1 MRKGHWAVVTA
12 LALMPWVSA
21 WAQQFPVDGAY
32 RPWPCFDG
40 GVIVPMFDDRQDE
53 PGAFLERDLV
63 GDAGAPA
70 GLRAADPNFLY
81 VRFRVDEDP
90 APGGTP
96 LPFAWGLLLDT
107 DGDASTYE
115 VMLLADGGAGA
126 VSIYQNTSVT
136 PGNLRDPPDPTPVTP
151 SSAWDLRARSELAP
165 GSSSGGNPD
174 YFVDVAFSWTDLDA
188 VGVRPTSVVRVWAA
202 TSSSANTP
210 STGMT
215 GDFACRSG
223 GAPGPADAWPR
234 TVSDPGPDSDGD
246 GFSDASEVESG
257 TNPNDPNSR
266 PTSGGEPKLAG
277 GGGCHSGP
285 AGIPAVGIL
294 LALALRARRRHSEQ

>member
-1 MRKGHWAVVTA
+1 MRKSHWAVVTA

-40 GVIVPMFDDRQDE
+40 GVIVPMFDDSQDE
-53 PGAFLERDLV
+53 PGATLERDLV
-63 GDAGAPA
+63 GNSGAPA
-70 GLRAADPNFLY
+70 GLRAADSEFLY
-81 VRFRVDEDP
+81 VRFRVDADP

-96 LPFAWGLLLDT
+96 SPFAWGLLLDT
-107 DGDASTYE
+107 DGDPSTYE
-115 VMLLADGGAGA
+115 VMLLADGGSGT
-126 VSIYQNTSVT
+126 VDIFRNTSGT
-136 PGNLRDPPDPTPVTP
+136 PGDLRDPPDPSPA
-151 SSAWDLRARSELAP
+151 SSSPWDPRARSVTAP
-165 GSSSGGNPD
+165 GSSFAGNPD

-202 TSSSANTP
+202 TSSSANTA

-246 GFSDASEVESG
+246 GFSDATEVQSG
-257 TNPNDPNSR
+257 TDPNDASSR
-266 PTSGGEPKLAG
+266 PTGGGEPKLAG

-294 LALALRARRRHSEQ
+294 LALALRARRRSSER